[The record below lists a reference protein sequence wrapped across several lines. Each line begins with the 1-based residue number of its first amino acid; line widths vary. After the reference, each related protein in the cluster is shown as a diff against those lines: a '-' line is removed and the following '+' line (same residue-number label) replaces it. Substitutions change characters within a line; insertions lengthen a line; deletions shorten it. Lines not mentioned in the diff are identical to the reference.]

1 MRKLKAFMLML
12 AALLTSA
19 GHVSAAER
27 PAPDEAQ
34 LDEKWNGLSPRDKA
48 SALRFHQTF
57 RQMPAEERKFI
68 NDRIERFMQMPAD
81 ERRKLKEN
89 NERWKKMPP
98 AERQQAREKYEQR
111 RKEFEEKWR
120 KEHPGV
126 EPPPFPFQKNKRN
139 LAAPT
144 NNSSESAVPKKQKPT
159 QKEPKS

>member
-1 MRKLKAFMLML
+1 MRKLKTFTIML
-12 AALLTSA
+12 AALLPSA
-19 GHVSAAER
+19 GYVLAER

-34 LDEKWNGLSPRDKA
+34 LNQKWDALSARDKA

-98 AERQQAREKYEQR
+98 TERQQAREQYEQR
-111 RKEFEEKWR
+111 RKEFEAKWR
-120 KEHPGV
+120 QEHPGE
-126 EPPPFPFQKNKRN
+126 EPPPFPFHKSKRN

-144 NNSSESAVPKKQKPT
+144 NNSSESAVPKNNKQP
-159 QKEPKS
+159 QKESRP

>member
-1 MRKLKAFMLML
+1 MNQLKAFIFML
-12 AALLTSA
+12 AALLPSA
-19 GHVSAAER
+19 ASPKAAER

-34 LDEKWNGLSPRDKA
+34 LDQKWNGLSPRDKA
-48 SALRFHQTF
+48 SAMRFHQTF

-98 AERQQAREKYEQR
+98 TERQQAREQYEQR

-120 KEHPGV
+120 KEHPGQ

-144 NNSSESAVPKKQKPT
+144 NNSSESAVPKTNKQP
-159 QKEPKS
+159 QKESRP